1 MRRQI
6 ALWSLFLLSICTV
19 RIAAPSIALSFAG
32 FDFSFALLGSIV
44 ALAVLTLTIIF
55 ERIDF
60 RWLFAGSAAVF
71 FAFFLL
77 ILYFPT
83 LGGLRETYLSAMD
96 IFVPLE
102 CGIILG
108 FAALEEKKEAL
119 PVLTAI
125 SLLAQ
130 LLAKRFRTSPADARG
145 IRTPRY
151 S

>member
-6 ALWSLFLLSICTV
+6 VLCSLFLLSICTV
-19 RIAAPSIALSFAG
+19 RIAAPSFALSFAG
-32 FDFSFALLGSIV
+32 FDFAFALLGSIV
-44 ALAVLTLTIIF
+44 ALAVLSLTIIF

-60 RWLFAGSAAVF
+60 RSLFAGAAAAF
-71 FAFFLL
+71 FTLFLL

-96 IFVPLE
+96 IFVPFE
-102 CGIILG
+102 CSIILA
-108 FAALEEKKEAL
+108 FAALEEKKESL
-119 PVLTAI
+119 PVFTAI

-130 LLAKRFRTSPADARG
+130 LLAKRFRTPPTGARG
-145 IRTPRY
+145 LQTPRY

>member
-6 ALWSLFLLSICTV
+6 VLWSLFLLSICTV
-19 RIAAPSIALSFAG
+19 RIVAPGVALSFAG
-32 FDFSFALLGSIV
+32 FDFSFAVLGSVV
-44 ALAVLTLTIIF
+44 ALTILTLTIIF

-60 RWLFAGSAAVF
+60 RWLFAGGAAALF
-71 FAFFLL
+71 TLFLL

-83 LGGLRETYLSAMD
+83 LGGLRETYVSAMD

-102 CGIILG
+102 CSIILA

-119 PVLTAI
+119 PVFTAL

-130 LLAKRFRTSPADARG
+130 LLAKKFRTPPTGAHG
-145 IRTPRY
+145 LQTPRY